1 MSAES
6 DVSVAEA
13 DAQPVPRAAE
23 AEPPAEPAA
32 AATDSPPA
40 PADDA
45 AEETAEET
53 APPAAAPAP
62 ANPSSLT
69 AEAAAAIVEE
79 AKRYRSPDSWQG
91 LLFHYVLNNGA
102 PKDKNIRSV
111 ARVMEVAAGFDHHLW
126 PLELRDLT
134 AGKDVLDFGCGATLH
149 GPVFRA
155 LGAKTYTGVDRAV
168 DHAKKKFRSRRT
180 KSFEST
186 GFTLADVS
194 RLLPGVSYFRGDRV
208 TSVAAFDVVLMQSV
222 THRALDLEALLQ
234 QLHRALRPNGRLWVN
249 HMNFHSWSGHQRA
262 PKSPGSYNPNNPDEY
277 ALADWR
283 HVSAMPE
290 SLKQEFNAVRLTEVR
305 RMIDRLFDV
314 EQWSVVR
321 EKKVVESRLTREVRD
336 RLPGYTDAELLIKS
350 VTCVATKKSD

>member
-6 DVSVAEA
+6 DVNVAEA
-13 DAQPVPRAAE
+13 PSAASPLPV
-23 AEPPAEPAA
+23 
-32 AATDSPPA
+32 
-40 PADDA
+40 
-45 AEETAEET
+45 ET
-53 APPAAAPAP
+53 APETLDGQPSAGPADASGPEAMTP
-62 ANPSSLT
+62 
-69 AEAAAAIVEE
+69 EAAVRIVEE
-79 AKRYRSPDSWQG
+79 AKAYRTPDTWQA

-111 ARVMEVAAGFDHHLW
+111 ARVMEVASSFDHHLW
-126 PLELRDLT
+126 PLEIRDLI

-155 LGAKTYTGVDRAV
+155 LGAKTYTGVDRSL
-168 DHAKKKFRSRRT
+168 DHTKKKFRSRRT

-186 GFTLADVS
+186 GFTFADVS
-194 RLLPGVSYFRGDRV
+194 RLLPGVSYFRGDK
-208 TSVAAFDVVLMQSV
+208 VASAGAFDVVLMQSV

-234 QLHRALRPNGRLWVN
+234 QLHRALRPNGRLWIS
-249 HMNFHSWSGHQRA
+249 HMNYHSWSGHQRA
-262 PKSPGSYNPNNPDEY
+262 PKAPGSYNPNDPAEY

-290 SLKQEFNAVRLTEVR
+290 ELKSEFNAVRLRDVR

-321 EKKVVESRLTREVRD
+321 EKKAVESRLTPEVRAA
-336 RLPGYTDAELLIKS
+336 LPGYTDAELLIKS
-350 VTCVATKKSD
+350 VTCVATKKAD